1 MEVFWKNLRK
11 YLINGFLLLLPL
23 IITVWILG
31 IILGL
36 ADSFIGRPAGFF
48 IGHYIPGLGLVLGIL
63 LLVMVG
69 WFTTNVV
76 FKEFLLWLEKWL
88 YKVPLVKTIYS
99 SAKQINDILFAQKF
113 STAFRHVALV
123 EYPRKGIWSMGFV
136 TGYGYDYFSEKAKR
150 KLVAVFIA
158 TTPTP
163 ATGFVIFVP
172 EEDIIPL
179 DISFEDAVKMV
190 VSAGVLEPR
199 RPPQE
204 NPPH

>member
-1 MEVFWKNLRK
+1 MDEFWKNLRK

-23 IITVWILG
+23 IITIWILG
-31 IILGL
+31 IILGW

-63 LLVMVG
+63 LLLLVG
-69 WFTTNVV
+69 WFTTNIV

-99 SAKQINDILFAQKF
+99 SAKQINDVLFAQKF
-113 STAFRHVALV
+113 ASAFRQVVLL
-123 EYPRKGIWSMGFV
+123 EYPRKGIWSVGFV
-136 TGYGYDYFSEKAKR
+136 TGHGHEYFNEKTR
-150 KLVAVFIA
+150 HKLVSVFIA

-163 ATGFVIFVP
+163 ATGFIVFVP
-172 EEDIIPL
+172 EDEVIPL
-179 DISFEDAVKMV
+179 DITLEDAFKMII
-190 VSAGVLEPR
+190 SAGVLEPR

-204 NPPH
+204 LPPS